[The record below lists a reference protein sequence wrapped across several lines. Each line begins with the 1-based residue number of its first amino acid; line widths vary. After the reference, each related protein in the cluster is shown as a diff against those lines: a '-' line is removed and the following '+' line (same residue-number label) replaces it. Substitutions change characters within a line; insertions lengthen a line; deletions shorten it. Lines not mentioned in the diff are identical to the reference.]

1 MNKVYIIKS
10 GDYIFRAYSSK
21 EEAEKYRRHIEASMK
36 GGNKFIPRSR
46 QPRSIDLQLIA
57 IPISQGGDPLDMR
70 LMSIHAGGGDSTQ
83 YHELG
88 EVK

>member
-1 MNKVYIIKS
+1 MDKIYIIRS
-10 GDYIFRAYSSK
+10 GEYIFRAYSSK
-21 EEAEKYRRHIEASMK
+21 EEAEKYRRHIEDSMK
-36 GGNKFIPRSR
+36 GGNKFIPRSMR
-46 QPRSIDLQLIA
+46 PRPIDLQLIA
-57 IPISQGGDPLDMR
+57 FPISHEGDPLDMR